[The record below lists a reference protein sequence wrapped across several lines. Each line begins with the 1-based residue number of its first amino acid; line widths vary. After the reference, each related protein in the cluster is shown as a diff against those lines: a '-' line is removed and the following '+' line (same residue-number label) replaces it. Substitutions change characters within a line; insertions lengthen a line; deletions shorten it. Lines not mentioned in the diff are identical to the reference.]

1 MNDHIPGQETLSEDD
16 RRSAFRE
23 ELRLTPETGGGR
35 IIGRVPQKFLL
46 SAIAVFVVLGLG
58 GELVEHYFGNI
69 GLPTSAAPTTT
80 FTTPPT
86 TPLGATTTVPSVNSA
101 ADAFIGL
108 KLIGTANVPA
118 YSFIDQHGDTVTP
131 STTQGKVT
139 LITFYN
145 KNCNDICPVLGTEL
159 HDAIIDLGAKAR
171 DVVID
176 IVNTDPFSYGASN
189 DPLALTQPGLSR
201 DTNVHFLTGPV
212 ANLNAAWKA
221 YGIQVKVG
229 ASANEVAH
237 NSLVYFVSPSSQLA
251 AFATPFANESK
262 LGRFSLNSTDIK
274 KFARGLELEA
284 ISLIQ

>member
-1 MNDHIPGQETLSEDD
+1 MNDHLRGQEALNEDD
-16 RRSAFRE
+16 RRRAFRE

-35 IIGRVPQKFLL
+35 IVGRVPQRFLL
-46 SAIAVFVVLGLG
+46 GAIAVLVVLGLG
-58 GELVEHYFGNI
+58 GELVEHYFGNV

-80 FTTPPT
+80 FTTPST
-86 TPLGATTTVPSVNSA
+86 TPLSATTTVPSVVSA

-108 KLIGTANVPA
+108 KLIGTANVPT
-118 YSFIDQHGDTVTP
+118 YSLVDQHGDTVTP
-131 STTQGKVT
+131 TTTQGRVT

-159 HDAIIDLGAKAR
+159 HDVVIDLGAKAK

-176 IVNTDPFSYGASN
+176 IINTDPFSFGASN

-201 DTNVHFLTGPV
+201 DSNVHFLTGPV
-212 ANLNAAWKA
+212 ANLNAVWKA
-221 YGIQVKVG
+221 YGIQVNVG

-237 NSLVYFVSPSSQLA
+237 NSLVYFVSPSSQLT
-251 AFATPFANESK
+251 AFATPFAKENK
-262 LGRFSLNSTDIK
+262 LGQFSLNSTDIK

-284 ISLIQ
+284 VSLNQ